1 MNKDIDDTTTI
12 DDTVTIEE
20 TQNIAKGEEACENEN
35 ITDADEILET
45 EPVASTDEFPE
56 TEAVIYADET
66 PEIETVSDTDETPET
81 EAEIVV
87 EETSEAEELVADTKV
102 NDVADPVVHYVSC
115 LKHLFLYCFKL
126 FFLMITTPL
135 SVMESSKED
144 KSRFPMLFWGAM
156 HLLVILGST
165 LIYIPFANEYISLD
179 AKLVVGAFFV
189 LIVATT
195 ILLHTIITFVF
206 CRLMDKSTSFKNTL
220 SYFSL
225 ATIPITLLIAIAF
238 VFDYIFIP
246 VSIVI
251 YLLAYFGW
259 ILLSLKATEV
269 ALNHKGYAFW
279 IHILNSILSLIATV
293 ALIAFIGLDVCKYFL
308 NDLIIHIFSVEN
320 IATFIGSLDLMNF
333 LQ

>member
-1 MNKDIDDTTTI
+1 MKKDIDDIAI
-12 DDTVTIEE
+12 DE
-20 TQNIAKGEEACENEN
+20 TQNITKVEKAYENEN
-35 ITDADEILET
+35 IRDTGEMLET
-45 EPVASTDEFPE
+45 EPVTSTDEISETEAIPE
-56 TEAVIYADET
+56 TEPIPATNEM
-66 PEIETVSDTDETPET
+66 PEAK
-81 EAEIVV
+81 AEIVV
-87 EETSEAEELVADTKV
+87 EETPEIDELIETTDD
-102 NDVADPVVHYVSC
+102 DVTDPMVHYVSC
-115 LKHLFLYCFKL
+115 LKHLFLYCFQL
-126 FFLMITTPL
+126 FFLMITAPL
-135 SVMESSKED
+135 SVMESTKED
-144 KSRFPMLFWGAM
+144 KSRFPMLFWGVM

-189 LIVATT
+189 LIVTTT
-195 ILLHTIITFVF
+195 ILLHTVITFLF
-206 CRLMDKSTSFKNTL
+206 CRLLDKSTSFKNVL

-238 VFDYIFIP
+238 VFDYILIP

-251 YLLAYFGW
+251 YLLAYFSW

-293 ALIAFIGLDVCKYFL
+293 ALIVFLGLDVCKYFL